1 MKVYPCSNTPYKSII
16 MAKIIKIPSAFVYES
31 KVVGVSH
38 HNPDGTSRQEI
49 IRSEVAE
56 DDPLF
61 LELEPDNEF
70 DENAIRVLSRHKRQ
84 IGYLNKELAEK
95 VKPALINQTTIYSRA
110 LWVNGEKMLGVGI
123 RIELVS

>member
-1 MKVYPCSNTPYKSII
+1 

-38 HNPDGTSRQEI
+38 ANADGTSRQEI
-49 IRSEVAE
+49 IRREVAE
-56 DDPLF
+56 DDTLF
-61 LELEPDNEF
+61 LELEPENEF
-70 DENAIRVLSRHKRQ
+70 DPNAVKVLSRERNQ
-84 IGYLNKELAEK
+84 IGYLKTELAEQ
-95 VKPALINQTTIYSRA
+95 VRSALINQTTIYTRA

>member
-1 MKVYPCSNTPYKSII
+1 

-38 HNPDGTSRQEI
+38 TNADGSSRQEI
-49 IRSEVAE
+49 IQREVME

-61 LELEPDNEF
+61 LDLDPTNEF
-70 DENAIRVLSRHKRQ
+70 DPNAIKVLSKNQNQ
-84 IGYLNKELAEK
+84 IGFLKSDLAEQ
-95 VKPALINQTTIYSRA
+95 VRPALINQTDIHCKA
-110 LWVNGEKMLGVGI
+110 LWVNGSKMLGVGI